1 MPRRSG
7 PSATPSSTSTSAAP
21 RVDRPPP
28 THEPP
33 GIVDRAH
40 LLAEQLGL
48 PIRDRRLL
56 DQALTHTSWLHEH
69 PGEAAGHNERLEFLG
84 DAVVNL
90 AISEALYARHPDDDE
105 GVLSARR
112 AAIVSATGL
121 ATLAERIEL
130 GTFLSLGEG
139 EAARPGPQRPSILA
153 SAFEALLGALILDV
167 GWETTRDWVIQT
179 ASPEIEAGVAPVFLK
194 SPKSRLQ
201 EETQRT
207 TGGRPAY
214 RVLEAV
220 GPDHEKVFR
229 VEVAVAGEVLGMG
242 IGRSR
247 RVAETA
253 AAAEAVEVLAARAA
267 EAAEAAAR
275 NRDATRDS
283 EAPEIDGADS
293 AS

>member
-1 MPRRSG
+1 
-7 PSATPSSTSTSAAP
+7 
-21 RVDRPPP
+21 
-28 THEPP
+28 
-33 GIVDRAH
+33 VDRAL

-48 PIRDRRLL
+48 QIRDQRLL
-56 DQALTHTSWLHEH
+56 AQALTHTSWLHEH

-90 AISEALYARHPDDDE
+90 AVSEALYARHPDDDE

-121 ATLAERIEL
+121 ATLAERIDL
-130 GTFLSLGEG
+130 GSFLSLGEG
-139 EAARPGPQRPSILA
+139 EAGRVGPGMPSILA
-153 SAFEALLGALILDV
+153 SAFEALAGALLLDV
-167 GWETTRDWVIQT
+167 GWETTRDWLIRT
-179 ASPEIEAGVAPVFLK
+179 AAREIDAAVPPASLK

-201 EETQRT
+201 EETQRA
-207 TGGRPAY
+207 TGSRPAY
-214 RVLEAV
+214 RVLEAI

-229 VEVAVAGEVLGMG
+229 VEVSVAGEVLGMG

-267 EAAEAAAR
+267 AAR
-275 NRDATRDS
+275 DTLA
-283 EAPEIDGADS
+283 EQAG
-293 AS
+293 